1 MQRTEGFV
9 MLSLVL
15 GQADLWWMVGLLFN
29 SHMQLRLA
37 EPGQL
42 ALAKDLS
49 RVLFA
54 ADLMDLPVLPTMI
67 AVHPGLSLPYSGA
80 TFPTPHQV
88 MHFALLLT
96 FA

>member
-42 ALAKDLS
+42 AHGQG
-49 RVLFA
+49 
-54 ADLMDLPVLPTMI
+54 PVR
-67 AVHPGLSLPYSGA
+67 GA
-80 TFPTPHQV
+80 LCRGPDGP
-88 MHFALLLT
+88 A
-96 FA
+96 

>member
-1 MQRTEGFV
+1 M
-9 MLSLVL
+9 
-15 GQADLWWMVGLLFN
+15 
-29 SHMQLRLA
+29 
-37 EPGQL
+37 
-42 ALAKDLS
+42 AKDLS

-67 AVHPGLSLPYSGA
+67 AAHPGLSLPYSGA

-88 MHFALLLT
+88 MHFALLLP